1 MKAVFLSI
9 VVVCAL
15 VVAGIGGTLAG
26 FSDTEQSLNNV
37 FEVGNLDLKVSVGD
51 FEYDDPD
58 VPAIVGAYLAWPCVS
73 QDFSFDL
80 HNLSDNPQPAHVY
93 LTIKN
98 ITHYEVETAKH
109 PDGRPEPEVV
119 AEEGGTLANQT
130 IPAMG
135 AWGQNCT
142 LSDFIEVVIYFDTDG
157 DGDLELVVGNP
168 VWGGAGTAY
177 LSDLWDGVWDEPYL
191 WFDLGEIPGCQTRD
205 GKIEMHISNWSE
217 EMWDARASQAA
228 TMPIMPPSGNLFPN
242 DKPFNDWLTNL
253 FMSDGANFEI
263 LFALTQGPMPPDQVW
278 D

>member
-26 FSDTEQSLNNV
+26 FSDTEQSLNNR
-37 FEVGNLDLKVSVGD
+37 FEVGNLDLKVSVSD
-51 FEYDDPD
+51 VEYNDPN
-58 VPAIVGAYLAWPCVS
+58 VPPIVEAYLAWPCVS

-80 HNLSDNPQPAHVY
+80 HNLSDNPQSAYAY

-98 ITHYEVETAKH
+98 ITHYEVLSTKH

-135 AWGQNCT
+135 PWGQNST

-157 DGDLELVVGNP
+157 DDVMELVIGNP
-168 VWGGAGTAY
+168 VWGGAGTVY
-177 LSDLWDGVWDEPYL
+177 LSDLWDGVWDVPTF
-191 WFDLGEIPGCQTRD
+191 WFDLGRIPGCETRY

-217 EMWDARASQAA
+217 EMWDARASQAM
-228 TMPIMPPSGNLFPN
+228 TMPMMPGSGNLFPN
-242 DKPFNDWLTNL
+242 DTPFNDWLTNL
-253 FMSDGANFEI
+253 FMSDGANFEL
-263 LFALTQGPMPPDQVW
+263 LFALTQDPMPADQVY
-278 D
+278 